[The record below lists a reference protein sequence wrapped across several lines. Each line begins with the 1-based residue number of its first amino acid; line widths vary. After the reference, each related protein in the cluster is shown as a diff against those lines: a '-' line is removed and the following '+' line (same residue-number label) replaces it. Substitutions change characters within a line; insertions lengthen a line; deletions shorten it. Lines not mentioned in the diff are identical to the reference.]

1 MFNVISKNN
10 DNKIKK
16 LKKKKFSVFVSL
28 LYLKN
33 LEIKNKKKMELKIFR
48 HNK

>member
-16 LKKKKFSVFVSL
+16 LKIKKKKNSVFVSL

-33 LEIKNKKKMELKIFR
+33 LEIKK
-48 HNK
+48 

>member
-16 LKKKKFSVFVSL
+16 LKKTKKKFQY
-28 LYLKN
+28 LYLFC
-33 LEIKNKKKMELKIFR
+33 I
-48 HNK
+48 